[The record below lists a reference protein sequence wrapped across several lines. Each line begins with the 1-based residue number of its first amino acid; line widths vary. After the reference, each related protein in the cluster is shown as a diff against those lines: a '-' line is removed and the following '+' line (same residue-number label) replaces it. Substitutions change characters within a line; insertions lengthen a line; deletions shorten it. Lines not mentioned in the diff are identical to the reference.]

1 MSHGVRCHMDGLQD
15 FIQKVKFYTI
25 ILTLSQATMQHNIM
39 FQLENNIDMNQKFC
53 LEQKKQLIELRRRE
67 YEKQKMTLVN
77 QKW

>member
-1 MSHGVRCHMDGLQD
+1 
-15 FIQKVKFYTI
+15 
-25 ILTLSQATMQHNIM
+25 
-39 FQLENNIDMNQKFC
+39 MNQKFC